1 MAMFPSSTRISTLAL
16 ENIEKSIKNMTYY
29 EMYIKQQ

>member
-1 MAMFPSSTRISTLAL
+1 VAMFPSSMRISTLTL
-16 ENIEKSIKNMTYY
+16 KIIEKSIGNMKYY